1 MVGSVAPPCFY
12 VQSRNNHIYHM
23 KRRANNTGFFKPW
36 LLKLI
41 YCVVFSC
48 CWSGSTV
55 VWSVVAVY
63 NIDFMEMFKNCLT
76 LKISLQ
82 MKKKENWGM
91 CVRKWKLQSREEMNK
106 MRDQNQK
113 RETVHWPEE
122 MLKLNQFQIQLPLI
136 DMS

>member
-1 MVGSVAPPCFY
+1 
-12 VQSRNNHIYHM
+12 
-23 KRRANNTGFFKPW
+23 
-36 LLKLI
+36 
-41 YCVVFSC
+41 
-48 CWSGSTV
+48 
-55 VWSVVAVY
+55 
-63 NIDFMEMFKNCLT
+63 
-76 LKISLQ
+76 

-91 CVRKWKLQSREEMNK
+91 CVRKWKLQSREEMDK

>member
-1 MVGSVAPPCFY
+1 MVGSVAPLCFY
-12 VQSRNNHIYHM
+12 IQSRNNHIYHM
-23 KRRANNTGFFKPW
+23 KRRANNIGFFKPW

-82 MKKKENWGM
+82 MKKKKIGECVSENGNSKVEKKWTKCETKTKSGKLFTDQ
-91 CVRKWKLQSREEMNK
+91 RKCWNWTSFRFNF
-106 MRDQNQK
+106 
-113 RETVHWPEE
+113 P
-122 MLKLNQFQIQLPLI
+122 
-136 DMS
+136 